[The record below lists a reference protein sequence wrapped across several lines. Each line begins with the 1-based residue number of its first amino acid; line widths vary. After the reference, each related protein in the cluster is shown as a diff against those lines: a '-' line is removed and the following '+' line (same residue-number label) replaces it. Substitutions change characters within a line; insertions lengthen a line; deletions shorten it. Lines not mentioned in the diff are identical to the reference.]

1 MEFGGSQIG
10 FLIWLLAAVVQT
22 SPAPRN
28 RAQRFAVRRNAG
40 KPGPNP
46 DAVRA
51 GAGEARQIRGNL
63 GYNPFSLPPSLDPRS
78 PPPPPPPSP
87 ARFPFPPRTPPHGA
101 EDQGW
106 WIYQH
111 FTSTPTPFSRCTSP
125 LTLTAAKGSTGF
137 GASQATWTDMQRRP
151 PPVPAHTVGES
162 PGDAMSSR

>member
-78 PPPPPPPSP
+78 PPPPPPPLPRPDFPSLP
-87 ARFPFPPRTPPHGA
+87 ELRRTELRIKAGGFINILPPPPPPFPDAPPR
-101 EDQGW
+101 
-106 WIYQH
+106 
-111 FTSTPTPFSRCTSP
+111 SP
-125 LTLTAAKGSTGF
+125 
-137 GASQATWTDMQRRP
+137 
-151 PPVPAHTVGES
+151 
-162 PGDAMSSR
+162 